1 MKGTWDADRD
11 PLAALRAGDASL
23 FEAFVRREAGQFT
36 GFFVRL
42 GAGAEEAEDLAQ
54 ETFLKMFRAR
64 DTYQPQE
71 RFTAYAYRVARNA
84 WVDRVRRNAVRPRP
98 AAGWDPSSEGPP
110 PEEHVP
116 DRRGEVGRELSL
128 REEAARLCAAL
139 TQLSDGHRAVFE
151 LGVVQ
156 ELSYPE
162 ISAALDVPVGT
173 VKSRMFHAVRKLRA
187 LLGDE
192 PEARGATAESRGEQ
206 AR

>member
-23 FEAFVRREAGQFT
+23 FEEFVRREAGSLT

-42 GAGAEEAEDLAQ
+42 GAGADEAQDLAQ

-64 DTYQPQE
+64 TSYQPRE

-84 WVDRVRRNAVRPRP
+84 WVDRARRSAARPRP
-98 AAGWDPSSEGPP
+98 AAGWDPALEGPP
-110 PEEHVP
+110 PEERIP
-116 DRRGEVGRELSL
+116 APESEVGRELGL
-128 REEAARLCAAL
+128 REEAARLRSAL
-139 TQLSDGHRAVFE
+139 LELSDGHRAVFE

-173 VKSRMFHAVRKLRA
+173 VKSRMFHAVRKLRK
-187 LLGDE
+187 LLGD
-192 PEARGATAESRGEQ
+192 AEDAHEQRGE
-206 AR
+206 RRP